1 MLPQIESHAT
11 VVVCEDDEVTRE
23 LLIENLEADRFHALA
38 APTASDALRFCRF
51 SQPDALLLDLAL
63 PDASGLDVLR
73 RIREADG
80 PAAEFDPRLPVIV
93 VTGRSAAEDRVRG
106 LREGASEYLTKPFH
120 YEELLLRLRRVID
133 ERHGTRRG
141 PIRIGAL
148 TVDPAS
154 RRVHVSG
161 REITLANKEFEL
173 LRMLAAEPSRCFTK
187 AELLHE
193 VWGYQATGRTRTLD
207 SHASRLRRKLDP
219 ERGRFV
225 VNVWGVG
232 YKLVEGP

>member
-1 MLPQIESHAT
+1 MLPQIESLAT

-23 LLIENLEADRFHALA
+23 LLVENLEADRFHALA

-51 SQPDALLLDLAL
+51 SHPDALLLDLSL
-63 PDASGLDVLR
+63 PDAPGLDVLR
-73 RIREADG
+73 RIRDSDG
-80 PAAEFDPRLPVIV
+80 PAAEFDPALPVIV
-93 VTGRSAAEDRVRG
+93 VTGRSAADDRVRG

-120 YEELLLRLRRVID
+120 YEELLLRLRRLLD
-133 ERHGTRRG
+133 ERNGVRHG
-141 PIRIGAL
+141 PIRVGSL
-148 TVDPAS
+148 TVDPAT
-154 RRVHVSG
+154 RRVRVG
-161 REITLANKEFEL
+161 EREIVLANKEFEL
-173 LRMLAAEPSRCFTK
+173 LRMLAAAPSTVFTK
-187 AELLHE
+187 AELLRE
-193 VWGYQATGRTRTLD
+193 IWDYRSEGRTRTLD

>member
-1 MLPQIESHAT
+1 MHPQIEPLAT
-11 VVVCEDDEVTRE
+11 VVVCEDDAITRE

-51 SQPDALLLDLAL
+51 SHPDALLLDLNL
-63 PDASGLDVLR
+63 PDAPGLDVLR
-73 RIREADG
+73 RIRGADG
-80 PAAEFDPRLPVIV
+80 PIAEFDPRLPVIV
-93 VTGRSAAEDRVRG
+93 VTGRSAADDRVRG

-120 YEELLLRLRRVID
+120 YEELLLRLRRAIEDRQGV
-133 ERHGTRRG
+133 RRG
-141 PIRIGAL
+141 PIRVGTL
-148 TVDPAS
+148 TVDPAT
-154 RRVHVSG
+154 RRVRVG
-161 REITLANKEFEL
+161 EREIVLANKEFEL
-173 LRMLAAEPSRCFTK
+173 LRMLAAEPSRVFTK
-187 AELLHE
+187 VELLHE
-193 VWGYQATGRTRTLD
+193 VWGYEAEGKTRTLD